1 MLSPIP
7 VPSEFWPLPRVMA
20 VSWVSLSAEVCV
32 LGTWMSGVGVGECSI
47 GSGGEEEGSAA
58 MSDSWEGW

>member
-1 MLSPIP
+1 MP

-20 VSWVSLSAEVCV
+20 VSWVSLLVEVCL

-47 GSGGEEEGSAA
+47 GSEGEEEGFAA
-58 MSDSWEGW
+58 MPDS